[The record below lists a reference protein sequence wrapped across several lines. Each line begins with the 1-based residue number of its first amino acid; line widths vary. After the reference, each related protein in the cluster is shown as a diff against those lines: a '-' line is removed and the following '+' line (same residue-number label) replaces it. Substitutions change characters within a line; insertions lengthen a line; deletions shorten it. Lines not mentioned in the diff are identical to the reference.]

1 MRKEKMESER
11 DARDDS
17 RVPFLMDRQG
27 GTTHSASE
35 KRSRPSASLPVKRP
49 PAFSFRRLWALM
61 HKEAIQIV
69 TDPSSILIAFI
80 LPVIL
85 LFIFGYAVSL
95 DSTRL
100 RVGVVLEERTPE
112 SENLLHSLR
121 NSRYLD
127 VTTSFDRA
135 ALEKEMVAGRLRGLL
150 IVPIDFSRRLH
161 AADGSGQLQVIAD
174 GSEPN
179 TANFVQN
186 YLQATVKLWLQQRG
200 LETGTPTNGLIDL
213 ETRNWFNPS
222 LESKNYLVPGSIA
235 IIMTMIGT
243 LLTALVVA
251 REWERGTMEAMM
263 ATPVS
268 IQELV
273 LGKLV
278 PYFLLG
284 LGSMLFCTTVAVLIF
299 RTPLRGSILSLF
311 LVTSLF
317 LGGGLGLG
325 LWVST
330 LSKSQFV
337 AGQFAV
343 VLGFLPGFQLSGF
356 LFEISSM
363 PKIIQVL
370 TCMFPAR
377 YFVQALQTIFLAG
390 DVWGI
395 ILFNSLVLLG
405 FALLFFVLTARVT
418 HKRLD

>member
-1 MRKEKMESER
+1 MKPQATK
-11 DARDDS
+11 
-17 RVPFLMDRQG
+17 F
-27 GTTHSASE
+27 
-35 KRSRPSASLPVKRP
+35 SL
-49 PAFSFRRLWALM
+49 RRLFALIK
-61 HKEAIQIV
+61 KEATQIV

-80 LPVIL
+80 LPIIL
-85 LFIFGYAVSL
+85 LFLFGYAVSL
-95 DSTRL
+95 DSTRI
-100 RVGVVLEERTPE
+100 RIGVVLEERTPE
-112 SENLLHSLR
+112 SENLLTSLR

-127 VTTSFDRA
+127 VTVSFDRT

-150 IVPIDFSRRLH
+150 IVPIDFSRHLH
-161 AADGSGQLQVIAD
+161 SPNDAAPLQIIAD

-186 YLQATVKLWLQQRG
+186 YLQAAASLWLQQRG
-200 LETGTPTNGLIDL
+200 LEAGTTVNNLIDL

-263 ATPVS
+263 ATPVT

-273 LGKLV
+273 LGKLI

-284 LGSMLFCTTVAVLIF
+284 LGSMLFCTLVAVLIF
-299 RTPLRGSILSLF
+299 HTPLRGSIFSLF

-317 LGGGLGLG
+317 LAGGLGLG

-343 VLGFLPGFQLSGF
+343 ILGFLPGFQLSGF

-363 PKIIQVL
+363 PKIIQFL
-370 TCMFPAR
+370 TWMFPAR

-395 ILFNSLVLLG
+395 VCFNSLILLG
-405 FALLFFVLTARVT
+405 FAALFFLLTARVT
-418 HKRLD
+418 RKRLA

>member
-1 MRKEKMESER
+1 MNRKR
-11 DARDDS
+11 LQ
-17 RVPFLMDRQG
+17 F
-27 GTTHSASE
+27 
-35 KRSRPSASLPVKRP
+35 SL
-49 PAFSFRRLWALM
+49 RRLGALM
-61 HKEAIQIV
+61 RKEAIQIV

-80 LPVIL
+80 LPVML
-85 LFIFGYAVSL
+85 LFLFGYAVSL
-95 DSTRL
+95 DSTRI
-100 RVGVVLEERTPE
+100 RIGVALEERTPE
-112 SENLLHSLR
+112 SENLLTSLR

-127 VTTSFDRA
+127 VTASFDRG

-150 IVPIDFSRRLH
+150 VVPIDFSRRLH
-161 AADGSGQLQVIAD
+161 SPNNSASLQIIAD

-186 YLQATVKLWLQQRG
+186 YLQAAVSLWLQQRG
-200 LETGTPTNGLIDL
+200 LETGITTGSMVDL
-213 ETRNWFNPS
+213 EARNWFNPS

-235 IIMTMIGT
+235 LIMTMIGT

-273 LGKLV
+273 LGKLI

-284 LGSMLFCTTVAVLIF
+284 LGSMLFCTIVAVLIF
-299 RTPLRGSILSLF
+299 RTPLRGSVLSLF

-317 LGGGLGLG
+317 LAGGLGLG

-363 PKIIQVL
+363 PKIVQFL
-370 TCMFPAR
+370 TWIFPAR
-377 YFVQALQTIFLAG
+377 YFVQALQTVFLAG

-395 ILFNSLVLLG
+395 IAFNSLVLLG
-405 FALLFFVLTARVT
+405 FALLFFLLTARVT
-418 HKRLD
+418 HKRLA

>member
-1 MRKEKMESER
+1 MR
-11 DARDDS
+11 
-17 RVPFLMDRQG
+17 
-27 GTTHSASE
+27 
-35 KRSRPSASLPVKRP
+35 
-49 PAFSFRRLWALM
+49 
-61 HKEAIQIV
+61 KEAIQII

-85 LFIFGYAVSL
+85 LFIFGFAVSL
-95 DSTRL
+95 DTTRL
-100 RVGVVLEERTPE
+100 RIGVVLEERTPE

-127 VTTSFDRA
+127 VTVSFDRA

-150 IVPIDFSRRLH
+150 VIPVDFSRRLH
-161 AADGSGQLQVIAD
+161 FANDPAPLQIIAD

-186 YLQATVKLWLQQRG
+186 YLQAAVTLWLQQRG
-200 LETGTPTNGLIDL
+200 LETGTAATSVIDL

-273 LGKLV
+273 LGKLI

-284 LGSMLFCTTVAVLIF
+284 LGSMLFCTLVAVLIF
-299 RTPLRGSILSLF
+299 HTPLRGSIFALF

-317 LGGGLGLG
+317 LAGGLGLG

-343 VLGFLPGFQLSGF
+343 ILGFLPGFQLSGF

-363 PKIIQVL
+363 PKIVQLL
-370 TCMFPAR
+370 TWIFPAR
-377 YFVQALQTIFLAG
+377 YFVQALQTVFLAG

-395 ILFNSLVLLG
+395 VLFNSLVLLG
-405 FALLFFVLTARVT
+405 FAGLFFLLTARVT
-418 HKRLD
+418 HKRLA

>member
-1 MRKEKMESER
+1 MNRKPNKIS
-11 DARDDS
+11 
-17 RVPFLMDRQG
+17 P
-27 GTTHSASE
+27 
-35 KRSRPSASLPVKRP
+35 
-49 PAFSFRRLWALM
+49 RRLWALIR
-61 HKEAIQIV
+61 KEAIQII

-95 DSTRL
+95 DTTRL
-100 RVGVVLEERTPE
+100 RIGVVLEERTPE
-112 SENLLHSLR
+112 SENLLTSLR

-127 VTTSFDRA
+127 VTVSFDRA

-150 IVPIDFSRRLH
+150 IIPVDFSRRLH
-161 AADGSGQLQVIAD
+161 SANDSALLQVIAD

-186 YLQATVKLWLQQRG
+186 YLQATVSLWLQQLG
-200 LETGTPTNGLIDL
+200 LETGTTASSLIDL
-213 ETRNWFNPS
+213 QTRNWFNPS

-273 LGKLV
+273 LGKLI

-284 LGSMLFCTTVAVLIF
+284 LGSMLFCTLVAVLIF
-299 RTPLRGSILSLF
+299 HTPLRGSILALF

-317 LGGGLGLG
+317 LAGGLGLG

-343 VLGFLPGFQLSGF
+343 ILGFLPGFQLSGF

-363 PKIIQVL
+363 PKIVQFL
-370 TCMFPAR
+370 TWIFPAR
-377 YFVQALQTIFLAG
+377 YFVQALQTVFLAG

-395 ILFNSLVLLG
+395 VLFNSLVLLG
-405 FALLFFVLTARVT
+405 FAVLFFLLTARVT
-418 HKRLD
+418 HKRLA

>member
-1 MRKEKMESER
+1 MNRKPPKFSARRLLALMRKE
-11 DARDDS
+11 A
-17 RVPFLMDRQG
+17 V
-27 GTTHSASE
+27 
-35 KRSRPSASLPVKRP
+35 
-49 PAFSFRRLWALM
+49 
-61 HKEAIQIV
+61 QIV
-69 TDPSSILIAFI
+69 TDPSSVLIAFI

-95 DSTRL
+95 DTSRI
-100 RVGVVLEERTPE
+100 RVGVVMEERTPE
-112 SENLLHSLR
+112 SENLLTSLR

-127 VTTSFDRA
+127 VSVSFNRGD
-135 ALEKEMVAGRLRGLL
+135 LEKEMVAGRLRGLL
-150 IVPIDFSRRLH
+150 IVPIDFSRHLH
-161 AADGSGQLQVIAD
+161 SVNDSAPLQIIAD

-186 YLQATVKLWLQQRG
+186 YLQAAVALWLQQRG
-200 LETGTPTNGLIDL
+200 LETGKTANNLIDL
-213 ETRNWFNPS
+213 EARNWFNPS

-273 LGKLV
+273 LGKLI

-284 LGSMLFCTTVAVLIF
+284 LGSMLFCTLVAVFVF

-317 LGGGLGLG
+317 LAGGLGLG

-330 LSKSQFV
+330 VSKSQFV
-337 AGQFAV
+337 AGQIAV
-343 VLGFLPGFQLSGF
+343 VLGFLPGFQFSGF

-363 PKIIQVL
+363 PKIVQVL

-390 DVWGI
+390 DMWGI

-405 FALLFFVLTARVT
+405 FAALFFMLTARVT
-418 HKRLD
+418 HKRLA

>member
-1 MRKEKMESER
+1 M
-11 DARDDS
+11 
-17 RVPFLMDRQG
+17 
-27 GTTHSASE
+27 TTRSAP
-35 KRSRPSASLPVKRP
+35 K
-49 PAFSFRRLWALM
+49 FQFRRLWALIK
-61 HKEAIQIV
+61 KEATQIA

-85 LFIFGYAVSL
+85 LFLFGYAVSL
-95 DSTRL
+95 DSTRI
-100 RVGVVLEERTPE
+100 RIGVVMEERTPE
-112 SENLLHSLR
+112 TENLLTTLR

-127 VTTSFDRA
+127 VTPSFDRA

-161 AADGSGQLQVIAD
+161 SASDVAPLQIIAD

-186 YLQATVKLWLQQRG
+186 YLQATVSLWLQERG
-200 LETGTPTNGLIDL
+200 LEAGTTVNNLIDL
-213 ETRNWFNPS
+213 QTRNWFNPS

-263 ATPVS
+263 ATPVT

-273 LGKLV
+273 LGKLI

-284 LGSMLFCTTVAVLIF
+284 LGSMIFCTLVAVLIF
-299 RTPLRGSILSLF
+299 RTPLRGSIFSLF

-317 LGGGLGLG
+317 LAGALGLG

-343 VLGFLPGFQLSGF
+343 ILGFLPGFQLSGF

-363 PKIIQVL
+363 PKIVQFL
-370 TCMFPAR
+370 TCIFPAR
-377 YFVQALQTIFLAG
+377 YFVQALQTVFLAG
-390 DVWGI
+390 DVWEI
-395 ILFNSLVLLG
+395 VCFNSLVLLG
-405 FALLFFVLTARVT
+405 FAALFFLLTARVT
-418 HKRLD
+418 RKRLA

>member
-1 MRKEKMESER
+1 MNHK
-11 DARDDS
+11 
-17 RVPFLMDRQG
+17 
-27 GTTHSASE
+27 
-35 KRSRPSASLPVKRP
+35 P
-49 PAFSFRRLWALM
+49 PKFRFRRLWALM
-61 HKEAIQIV
+61 RKEAIQII

-85 LFIFGYAVSL
+85 LFIFGFAVSL
-95 DSTRL
+95 DTTRL
-100 RVGVVLEERTPE
+100 RIGVVLEERTPE

-127 VTTSFDRA
+127 VTVSFDRG
-135 ALEKEMVAGRLRGLL
+135 ALEQEMVAGRLRGLL
-150 IVPIDFSRRLH
+150 VIPADFSRRLH
-161 AADGSGQLQVIAD
+161 FANDPAPLQIIAD

-186 YLQATVKLWLQQRG
+186 YLQATITLWLQQRG
-200 LETGTPTNGLIDL
+200 LETGTTPTSLIDL

-263 ATPVS
+263 ATPVT

-273 LGKLV
+273 LGKLI

-284 LGSMLFCTTVAVLIF
+284 LGSMLFCTLVAVLIF
-299 RTPLRGSILSLF
+299 HTPLRGSIFALF

-317 LGGGLGLG
+317 LAGGLGLG

-343 VLGFLPGFQLSGF
+343 ILGFLPGFQLSGF

-363 PKIIQVL
+363 PKIVQFL
-370 TCMFPAR
+370 TWIFPAR
-377 YFVQALQTIFLAG
+377 YFVQALQTVFLAG

-395 ILFNSLVLLG
+395 VLFNSLVLLG
-405 FALLFFVLTARVT
+405 FAGLFFLLTARVT
-418 HKRLD
+418 HKRLA

>member
-1 MRKEKMESER
+1 MESER
-11 DARDDS
+11 DAPDDS
-17 RVPFLMDRQG
+17 RVPLLMDHQ
-27 GTTHSASE
+27 GTTHRASE
-35 KRSRPSASLPVKRP
+35 KLSPPSTSLSVERP

-95 DSTRL
+95 DTTRL

-121 NSRYLD
+121 NSRYLE

-150 IVPIDFSRRLH
+150 IIPIDFARRLH
-161 AADGSGQLQVIAD
+161 AADDAPPVQVIAD

-186 YLQATVKLWLQQRG
+186 YLQATVTLWLQQRG
-200 LETGTPTNGLIDL
+200 LETGRPINGLIDL

-299 RTPLRGSILSLF
+299 RTPLRGSIWSLF

-317 LGGGLGLG
+317 LVGGLGLG

-330 LSKSQFV
+330 LSKNQFV

-370 TCMFPAR
+370 TWMFPAR

-390 DVWGI
+390 NVWGI